1 VDLSNPVERTLRY
14 RFEDLQGIIFGMNM
28 SAEDRAAIVRIIATK
43 CAEMGRTDFEFYQ
56 AYYSRLTGKVE
67 AALWDLV
74 KFHPAETAPLSPP
87 KALS

>member
-56 AYYSRLTGKVE
+56 AYYSGSLGR
-67 AALWDLV
+67 
-74 KFHPAETAPLSPP
+74 
-87 KALS
+87 